1 MQKSQS
7 YFSMQ
12 AATSL
17 ALSFLLLFLFSCS
30 ARKEAH
36 SWTRYLNNTGTYSSP
51 RAIDLNKDGV
61 LDIIIGAGGQ
71 EEHHSDTA
79 ILALDGATGA
89 VLWSLP
95 GENQYV
101 GSPLFCDV
109 THDNIPDIFI
119 GGRSAQLQAING
131 STGRVIWSFYPE
143 RKNPDGSDGGW
154 YNFTTPQLVPDQDGD
169 GLQDILVANGGDAHA
184 APFDPKRPAGRLLV
198 LGSATGKILANVAVP
213 DGKETYMSMICEER
227 PDKQWRVWFGTGG
240 ETIGGHLYRTTL
252 KDIMNGDISGAS
264 ILASSDTKGFVAA
277 PVLADI
283 NEDGTNDVIIN
294 TATGLMLAIDG
305 ATDSLLWKIE
315 FPGTEAYTMP
325 AIGLFT
331 GDSIPD
337 FFANFAIGTFPNLSR
352 SIRFMVDGKTGKIQF
367 QDTIPSFQYASA
379 VAADLDGDGYDEA
392 IINQSEL
399 KRRQFDNKY
408 YSYPLAFDFKSRRQY
423 ALGDTIQATNLAST
437 SWVGDLDGD
446 NNFDIVYCAVQY
458 SNAQFDLQKP
468 LGLLIS
474 RYQTDM
480 KIKRPAKWGAF
491 MGSQYTSIYKR

>member
-7 YFSMQ
+7 HSSTQ
-12 AATSL
+12 VVTSL
-17 ALSFLLLFLFSCS
+17 ALSFLLIFLFSCS
-30 ARKEAH
+30 GRKEAH

-51 RAIDLNKDGV
+51 RAVDLNKDGI
-61 LDIIIGAGGQ
+61 LDIVIGAGGQ

-101 GSPLFCDV
+101 GSPLFCDI
-109 THDNIPDIFI
+109 TRDNIPDIFI
-119 GGRSAQLQAING
+119 GGRWAQLQAING
-131 STGRVIWSFYPE
+131 STGQVIWSFYPE
-143 RKNPDGSDGGW
+143 RKNPEGSDGGW

-184 APFDPKRPAGRLLV
+184 APFDLKRPAGRLLV

-264 ILASSDTKGFVAA
+264 ILASSDIKGFVAA

-305 ATDSLLWKIE
+305 TTDSLLWKIE
-315 FPGTEAYTMP
+315 FPGTEA
-325 AIGLFT
+325 
-331 GDSIPD
+331 
-337 FFANFAIGTFPNLSR
+337 
-352 SIRFMVDGKTGKIQF
+352 
-367 QDTIPSFQYASA
+367 
-379 VAADLDGDGYDEA
+379 
-392 IINQSEL
+392 
-399 KRRQFDNKY
+399 
-408 YSYPLAFDFKSRRQY
+408 
-423 ALGDTIQATNLAST
+423 
-437 SWVGDLDGD
+437 
-446 NNFDIVYCAVQY
+446 
-458 SNAQFDLQKP
+458 
-468 LGLLIS
+468 
-474 RYQTDM
+474 
-480 KIKRPAKWGAF
+480 
-491 MGSQYTSIYKR
+491 